1 MKTLLKLTTCVVCLF
16 FLTYSTL
23 AQQAGKKTEEA
34 KTKLETFQ
42 AKTGS
47 VVIKSYSSIGSV
59 TGRLGEIAVD
69 ALELRD
75 ATSGLRVLGITINV
89 KEAGRLER
97 EDTSFIDYDEI
108 ESLVKGIDYVAKV
121 TGPTETLSNF

>member
-47 VVIKSYSSIGSV
+47 VVIKSYSSIESV

-108 ESLVKGIDYVAKV
+108 ESL
-121 TGPTETLSNF
+121 